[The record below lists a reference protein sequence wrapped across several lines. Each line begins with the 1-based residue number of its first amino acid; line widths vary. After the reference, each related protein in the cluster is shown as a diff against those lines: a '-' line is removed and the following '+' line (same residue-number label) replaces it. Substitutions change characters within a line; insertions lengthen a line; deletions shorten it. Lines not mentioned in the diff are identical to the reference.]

1 MNTRAALQQY
11 NDVNRESEVEGAD
24 SHRLVQL
31 LLAGALT
38 RIAEAKGQYQRG
50 DSAGFGE
57 SLGKTIGIITGL
69 QSALDLE
76 KGGEIAENLDGLYD
90 YMIRTLLKVHS
101 EKSTQPLAEV
111 ASLLTEIKSAW
122 DTIDYELLADVV

>member
-1 MNTRAALQQY
+1 MNSRVALQQY
-11 NDVNRESEVEGAD
+11 NAVNRESEVEGAD

-50 DSAGFGE
+50 DHSGFGE

-101 EKSTQPLAEV
+101 EKSTQPLTEV

>member
-1 MNTRAALQQY
+1 MNSRAALQQY
-11 NDVNRESEVEGAD
+11 KAVNRESEVEGAD

-101 EKSTQPLAEV
+101 EKSTQPLTEV